1 MLENKQII
9 LESLEV
15 YFSKTLNDKITTCS
29 KEIDTLEEKLNF
41 IKNINI

>member
-15 YFSKTLNDKITTCS
+15 YFSKTLNDKITTYS